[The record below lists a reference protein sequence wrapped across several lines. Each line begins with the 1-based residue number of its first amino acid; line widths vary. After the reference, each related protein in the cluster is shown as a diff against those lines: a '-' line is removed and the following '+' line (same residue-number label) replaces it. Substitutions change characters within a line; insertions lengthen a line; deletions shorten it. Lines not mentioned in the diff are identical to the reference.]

1 MRFEWDAA
9 KAAKNVEK
17 HGITFEE
24 ATTVFSDELSLTFVD
39 PDSSGEARYLVF
51 GRSSA
56 SRELIVVHAERGD
69 IIRIISARRMT
80 PRERR
85 DYEQLR

>member
-9 KAAKNVEK
+9 KAAANLEK

-24 ATTVFSDELSLTFVD
+24 ASTVFADELSLTYQD
-39 PDSSGEARYLVF
+39 PDSADETRYLVF

-56 SRELIVVHAERGD
+56 GRYLVVVHAERSG
-69 IIRIISARRMT
+69 IIRIISARRLT
-80 PRERR
+80 PKERR

>member
-9 KAAKNVEK
+9 KAATNLEK

-24 ATTVFSDELSLTFVD
+24 ASTVFADELSLSYPD
-39 PDSSGEARYLVF
+39 PDSAGEARFLIFGLSSADRYLV
-51 GRSSA
+51 
-56 SRELIVVHAERGD
+56 VVHAELGG
-69 IIRIISARRMT
+69 IIRIISARRLT

>member
-9 KAAKNVEK
+9 KAAANLEK

-24 ATTVFSDELSLTFVD
+24 ASTVFADELSLTYPD
-39 PDSSGEARYLVF
+39 PDSPGEARYLVF
-51 GRSSA
+51 GQSSA
-56 SRELIVVHAERGD
+56 ERYLVVVHAERNGM
-69 IIRIISARRMT
+69 IRRISARRLT
-80 PRERR
+80 PKERR

>member
-1 MRFEWDAA
+1 MHFEWDAA
-9 KAAKNVEK
+9 KAAANLEK

-24 ATTVFSDELSLTFVD
+24 ATTVFADELSLTYPD
-39 PDSSGEARYLVF
+39 PDSPEEARFLIF
-51 GRSSA
+51 GLSSA
-56 SRELIVVHAERGD
+56 NRFLVVVHAERND
-69 IIRIISARRMT
+69 KMRIISARRLT

>member
-9 KAAKNVEK
+9 KAAVNLEK

-24 ATTVFSDELSLTFVD
+24 ASTVFADELSLTFAD
-39 PDSSGEARYLVF
+39 PDSSDEPRYLIF
-51 GRSSA
+51 GLSSA
-56 SRELIVVHAERGD
+56 SRYLVVVHTERD
-69 IIRIISARRMT
+69 DKMRIISARRLT